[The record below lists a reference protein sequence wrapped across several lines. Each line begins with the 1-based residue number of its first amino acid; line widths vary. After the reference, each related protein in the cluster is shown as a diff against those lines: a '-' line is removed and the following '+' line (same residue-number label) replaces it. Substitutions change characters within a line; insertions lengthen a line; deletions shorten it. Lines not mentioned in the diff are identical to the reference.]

1 MLTDFSY
8 AFRTL
13 RKSPIFTIT
22 VVVTIA
28 LAIGAST
35 AIFSVTN
42 GVLLRKLPYKNPD
55 RLVLACSDLQKRN
68 VKDFPLSNVDYL
80 DLRNGANT
88 NFEDFAAVNTGRL
101 TLPGLNG
108 TPERVRIAG
117 VSTNFFRMMG
127 ASIVLGRDFQDSDGT
142 PQAPVAGP
150 GAGAGA
156 AGAGATPTNTSPA
169 RPSAAA
175 PAPTPAPNAAQPP
188 PLPTMALLSN
198 EYFQQRFGS
207 DPSIIGKPLPVSSTF
222 GPAPVIVGVLAPG
235 FELLFPPQAN
245 IEQFPSVWLAA
256 RIPYDVA
263 NRNNVQ
269 WRAIGRLRPGAAL
282 NQAQAEAE
290 TIAQKIRDENT
301 IARTAGQYFRLVP
314 MKQHLVDEVR
324 PTILALMGAVV
335 FLLLIACA
343 NVANLMLVR
352 ASARERELAVR
363 AALGAGWWQLV
374 RQTLAEAI
382 VIAAIGT
389 VIGVGL
395 AYLGIRQLLWIAPAN
410 LPRLNAINLDMK
422 VLAFSVLA
430 GLLSALLFGVVP
442 AIRTAKPNVMDTL
455 RAAGRSG
462 ALGAAGLRNAV
473 VVVEVSLAFVLL
485 IGSGLMVRTFINMQR
500 VNLGFDPRGLLTF
513 QLLGNIGNSPQEAL
527 NYKSQLRE
535 QLNAIPGVHSVTAS
549 FPLPLAGGFSPV
561 RWGGAEAQE
570 DPSKFQA
577 ADLQIVLPGYFE
589 AMGTRLLA
597 GRTFTQ
603 DDSSPDKNLLVV
615 DQALAAKAFPNESAI
630 GKRILY
636 RVRTPEAQWGEIIG
650 VVAHQ
655 RNTSLIEPGRE
666 QLYVTDGYLNNRAAN
681 WWALRTDGDPLVI
694 ASSVREVVS
703 RQSRETFINQL
714 QPMDSLVTQA
724 QAQTRFSLLLIGV
737 FSTIAVLLAGV
748 GLYGVLATSVRQ
760 RTAEIGVRMAL
771 GAAPSRIFRLMV
783 GKGLYLSA
791 IGIGIG
797 LLAAFAL
804 TRVLASM
811 LVEVKPT
818 DPITFVSVAVLFLL
832 IAFLASWLPAQ
843 RAAGLDPT
851 TALRN
856 E

>member
-1 MLTDFSY
+1 MLNDFFY

-13 RKSPIFTIT
+13 RKTPIFTIT
-22 VVVTIA
+22 VVVTLA

-42 GVLLRKLPYKNPD
+42 GVLLRKLPYKDPE
-55 RLVLACSDLQKRN
+55 RLVLVRGDLQKRN

-80 DLRNGANT
+80 DIRNGARN
-88 NFEDFAAVNTGRL
+88 NFEDFAAFNTGRV
-101 TLPGLNG
+101 TLPGLDG

-117 VSTNFFRMMG
+117 VSTNFFQMMG
-127 ASIVLGRDFQDSDGT
+127 GTIIAGRDFQESDGT
-142 PQAPVAGP
+142 PQPAPPAG
-150 GAGAGA
+150 
-156 AGAGATPTNTSPA
+156 N
-169 RPSAAA
+169 A
-175 PAPTPAPNAAQPP
+175 PAANAPP
-188 PLPTMALLSN
+188 PLPTMAILSN
-198 EYFQQRFGS
+198 DYFQQRFGG
-207 DPSIIGKPLPVSSTF
+207 DRSIVGKPLPVSAAF
-222 GPAPVIVGVLAPG
+222 GPAPTVVGVLAPG
-235 FELLFPPQAN
+235 FELLFPPSVN
-245 IEQFPSVWLAA
+245 VEQFPSVWIAS

-269 WRAIGRLRPGAAL
+269 WRVIGRLKPGVSMV
-282 NQAQAEAE
+282 QAQAEAE
-290 TIAQKIRDENT
+290 TIAQKIREENT
-301 IARTAGQYFRLVP
+301 IAKTAGQYFRLVP
-314 MKQHLVDEVR
+314 MKQHLVDAVR
-324 PTILALMGAVV
+324 PAILALMGAVI

-352 ASARERELAVR
+352 ASSRERELAVR
-363 AALGAGWWQLV
+363 AALGAGWWQLI

-382 VIAAIGT
+382 VLAALGT
-389 VIGVGL
+389 AIGVGL
-395 AYLGIRQLLWIAPAN
+395 AYLGIRQLLAIAPEN
-410 LPRLNAINLDMK
+410 LPRLNAIGIDWQ

-430 GLLSALLFGVVP
+430 GLLSAVLFGVIP
-442 AIRTAKPNVMDTL
+442 ALRTVKPNLMDTL

-473 VVVEVSLAFVLL
+473 VVVEVALAFVLL
-485 IGSGLMVRTFINMQR
+485 IGSGLMFRTFLNIQR
-500 VNLGFDPRGLLTF
+500 VNLGFNPSGLLTF
-513 QLLGNIGNSPQEAL
+513 QLLGNIGNTPQELA
-527 NYKSQLRE
+527 NFKRQLRE
-535 QLNAIPGVHSVTAS
+535 QLDALPGVNSVTAS
-549 FPLPLAGGFSPV
+549 NPLPLAGGFSPV
-561 RWGGAEAQE
+561 RWGGAEAQN

-589 AMGTRLLA
+589 AMGTTLLS

-603 DDSSPDKNLLVV
+603 DDSSPDRNLLIV
-615 DQALAAKAFPNESAI
+615 DQALAAKAFPNESAV
-630 GKRILY
+630 GKRILF

-655 RNTSLIEPGRE
+655 RNTSLVEPGRE
-666 QLYVTDGYLNNRAAN
+666 QLYVTDGYVNHGAAS
-681 WWALRTDGDPLVI
+681 WWALRTDGDPSAL
-694 ASSVREVVS
+694 AGTAREVV
-703 RQSRETFINQL
+703 RKMGKETFINQM
-714 QPMDSLVTQA
+714 QPMDSLVTAA

-737 FSTIAVLLAGV
+737 FSTIAALLAGV
-748 GLYGVLATSVRQ
+748 GLYGVLATLIRQ

-818 DPITFVSVAVLFLL
+818 DPVTFVSVAVLFLV
-832 IAFLASWLPAQ
+832 IAFLASWLPAV

>member
-22 VVVTIA
+22 VIITIA

-42 GVLLRKLPYKNPD
+42 SVLLRKLPYKDPE
-55 RLVLACSDLQKRN
+55 RLVLVRGDLQKRN

-80 DLRNGANT
+80 DLRNGAKN
-88 NFEDFAAVNTGRL
+88 NFDDFAAVQTFRF
-101 TLPGLNG
+101 TLPGLDG
-108 TPERVRIAG
+108 TPERIRAAA
-117 VSTNFFRMMG
+117 VSTNFFQMMG
-127 ASIVLGRDFQDSDGT
+127 GSILAGRDFQDSDGT
-142 PQAPVAGP
+142 PNPNPPAGQD
-150 GAGAGA
+150 G
-156 AGAGATPTNTSPA
+156 N
-169 RPSAAA
+169 A
-175 PAPTPAPNAAQPP
+175 PAANAPP
-188 PLPTMALLSN
+188 PLPTYVILSN
-198 EYFQQRFGS
+198 DYFQQRFGG
-207 DPSIIGKPLPVSSTF
+207 DRSIIGKTLPVAAAF
-222 GPAPVIVGVLAPG
+222 GPPPVIVGVLSPG
-235 FELLFPPQAN
+235 FELLFPPKAN
-245 IEQFPSVWLAA
+245 VEQFPSVWIAG

-269 WRAIGRLRPGAAL
+269 WRVIGRLKPSASMA
-282 NQAQAEAE
+282 QAQAESD
-290 TIAQKIRDENT
+290 TIIQKIRAENT
-301 IARTAGQYFRLVP
+301 IANTAGQYFQLVP

-324 PTILALMGAVV
+324 PTILALMGAVI

-352 ASARERELAVR
+352 AASRERELAVR
-363 AALGAGWWQLV
+363 AALGAGWWQLI

-382 VIAAIGT
+382 VIAALGT
-389 VIGVGL
+389 AIGVGL
-395 AYLGIRQLLWIAPAN
+395 AYLGIRQLLWIAPEN
-410 LPRLNAINLDMK
+410 LPRLNAIGIDWR
-422 VLAFSVLA
+422 VLGFSILA
-430 GLLSALLFGVVP
+430 GLLSALIFGVIP
-442 AIRTAKPNVMDTL
+442 ALRTAKPNLMDTL
-455 RAAGRSG
+455 RASGRSG
-462 ALGAAGLRNAV
+462 ALSAAGLRNAV
-473 VVVEVSLAFVLL
+473 VVVEVALAFVLL
-485 IGSGLMVRTFINMQR
+485 IGSGLMVRTFINIQR
-500 VNLGFDPRGLLTF
+500 VNLGFQPQGLLTF
-513 QLLGNIGNSPQEAL
+513 QLLGNIGQTPQERDTF
-527 NYKSQLRE
+527 KRQLRE
-535 QLNAIPGVHSVTAS
+535 QLDAIPGVNSVTAS

-561 RWGGAEAQE
+561 RWGGAEAQN

-589 AMGTRLLA
+589 AMGTTLLA

-603 DDSSPDKNLLVV
+603 EDSTPDRNMLIV
-615 DQALAAKAFPNESAI
+615 DQALAAKAFPNESAV
-630 GKRILY
+630 GKRILF

-655 RNTSLIEPGRE
+655 RNTSLVEPGRE
-666 QLYVTDGYLNNRAAN
+666 QLYITDGYVNHGAAS
-681 WWALRTDGDPLVI
+681 WWALRTDGDPSAI
-694 ASSVREVVS
+694 AGSVREVVRKLGS
-703 RQSRETFINQL
+703 ETFINEM
-714 QPMDSLVTQA
+714 QPMDTRVVQA

-737 FSTIAVLLAGV
+737 FSTIAALLAAV

-791 IGIGIG
+791 IGIAIG
-797 LLAAFAL
+797 LVGAFAL

-818 DPITFVSVAVLFLL
+818 DPVTFVSVAVLFLV
-832 IAFLASWLPAQ
+832 IAFLASWLPAL

>member
-1 MLTDFSY
+1 MLNDFFY

-42 GVLLRKLPYKNPD
+42 GVLLRKLPYKDPE
-55 RLVLACSDLQKRN
+55 RLVLVRNDLQKRN
-68 VKDFPLSNVDYL
+68 VKDFPLSNADFL
-80 DLRNGANT
+80 DLRNGAKN
-88 NFEDFAAVNTGRL
+88 NFEDLAVVNTGRI
-101 TLPGLNG
+101 TLPGLDG
-108 TPERVRIAG
+108 TPERIRIAG
-117 VSTNFFRMMG
+117 VSTNFFQMMG
-127 ASIVLGRDFQDSDGT
+127 ASIIAGRDFQESDGT
-142 PQAPVAGP
+142 PQQAPP
-150 GAGAGA
+150 
-156 AGAGATPTNTSPA
+156 
-169 RPSAAA
+169 AA
-175 PAPTPAPNAAQPP
+175 PAGNAPPANPPAQPP
-188 PLPTMALLSN
+188 DSVILSN
-198 EYFQQRFGS
+198 DYFQQRFGG
-207 DPSIIGKPLPVSSTF
+207 DRSIIGKTLPVAAAF
-222 GPAPVIVGVLAPG
+222 GPPPVVVGVLAPG
-235 FELLFPPQAN
+235 FELLFPPKAN
-245 IEQFPSVWLAA
+245 MEQFPSVWIAA

-269 WRAIGRLRPGAAL
+269 WRVIARLKPGATIV
-282 NQAQAEAE
+282 QAQAEAE

-301 IARTAGQYFRLVP
+301 IAKTAGQFFQLVP

-324 PTILALMGAVV
+324 PTILALMGAVI
-335 FLLLIACA
+335 FLLLIASA

-352 ASARERELAVR
+352 ASSRERELAVR

-382 VIAAIGT
+382 VIAALGT
-389 VIGVGL
+389 IIGVGL
-395 AYLGIRQLLWIAPAN
+395 AYLGIRQLLVIAPAN
-410 LPRLNAINLDMK
+410 LPRLNAVGIDWQ

-430 GLLSALLFGVVP
+430 GLLSAVLFGVIP
-442 AIRTAKPNVMDTL
+442 ALRTAKPNLMETL

-473 VVVEVSLAFVLL
+473 VVVEVALAFVLL
-485 IGSGLMVRTFINMQR
+485 IGSGLMFRTFVNIQR
-500 VNLGFDPRGLLTF
+500 VNLGFEPRGLLTF
-513 QLLGNIGNSPQEAL
+513 QLLGNIGQTPQERDTF
-527 NYKSQLRE
+527 KRQLRE
-535 QLNAIPGVHSVTAS
+535 QLDAIPGVNSVTAS

-561 RWGGAEAQE
+561 RWGGAEAQN

-589 AMGTRLLA
+589 AMGATLLQ

-603 DDSSPDKNLLVV
+603 DDSTPDRNLLIV
-615 DQALAAKAFPNESAI
+615 DQALAAKAFPNESAV
-630 GKRILY
+630 GKRILF

-655 RNTSLIEPGRE
+655 RNTSLVEPGRE
-666 QLYVTDGYLNNRAAN
+666 QLYVTDGYVNHGAAS
-681 WWALRTDGDPLVI
+681 WWALRTDGDP
-694 ASSVREVVS
+694 ASVAGAVREVV
-703 RQSRETFINQL
+703 RKTGKETFINQM
-714 QPMDSLVTQA
+714 QPMDTLVTAA

-737 FSTIAVLLAGV
+737 FSTIAALLAGV
-748 GLYGVLATSVRQ
+748 GLYGVLATLVRQ

-791 IGIGIG
+791 IGIAIG
-797 LLAAFAL
+797 VVGAFLL

-818 DPITFVSVAVLFLL
+818 DPVTFVSVAVLFLV
-832 IAFLASWLPAQ
+832 IAFLASWLPAV

>member
-1 MLTDFSY
+1 MLNDLFY

-42 GVLLRKLPYKNPD
+42 GVLLRKLPYKDPD
-55 RLVLACSDLQKRN
+55 RLVLVRSDMQKRN
-68 VKDFPLSNVDYL
+68 VKDFPVSNVDFL
-80 DLRNGANT
+80 DVRNGAKNS
-88 NFEDFAAVNTGRL
+88 FEDFAAVSTFRF
-101 TLPGLNG
+101 TMPGLDG
-108 TPERVRIAG
+108 TPERVRVAS
-117 VSTNFFRMMG
+117 VSTNFFQMMG
-127 ASIVLGRDFQDSDGT
+127 GSLIAGRDFQDTDGT
-142 PQAPVAGP
+142 PQAPP
-150 GAGAGA
+150 
-156 AGAGATPTNTSPA
+156 P
-169 RPSAAA
+169 AA
-175 PAPTPAPNAAQPP
+175 PAGNAPAANAPP
-188 PLPTMALLSN
+188 PPPDAVILSHD
-198 EYFQQRFGS
+198 YFQQRFGG
-207 DPSIIGKPLPVSSTF
+207 DRSIVGKPLPVSAAF
-222 GPAPVIVGVLAPG
+222 GPPPIVVGVLAPG

-245 IEQFPSVWLAA
+245 VEQFPSVWIAA
-256 RIPYDVA
+256 RIPYDAA

-269 WRAIGRLRPGAAL
+269 WRVIGRLRPGVAIG
-282 NQAQAEAE
+282 QAQAEVE
-290 TIAQKIRDENT
+290 TIAQKIRDENP
-301 IARTAGQYFRLVP
+301 IARTAGSHLQLVP
-314 MKQHLVDEVR
+314 VKQHLVDGVR
-324 PTILALMGAVV
+324 PTILALMGAVI

-352 ASARERELAVR
+352 AASRERELAVR

-382 VIAAIGT
+382 VIAALGT
-389 VIGVGL
+389 AIGVGL
-395 AYLGIRQLLWIAPAN
+395 AYLGIRQLLVIAPEN
-410 LPRLNAINLDMK
+410 LPRLNAIGIDLQ
-422 VLAFSVLA
+422 VLGFSVLA
-430 GLLSALLFGVVP
+430 GLLSAVIFGVIP
-442 AIRTAKPNVMDTL
+442 ALRTAKPNLMDTL
-455 RAAGRSG
+455 RTAGRSG

-473 VVVEVSLAFVLL
+473 VVVEVALAFVLL
-485 IGSGLMVRTFINMQR
+485 IGSGLMFRTFVNIQR
-500 VNLGFDPRGLLTF
+500 VNLGFNPEGLLTF
-513 QLLGNIGNSPQEAL
+513 QLLGNVGNTPQERDTF
-527 NYKSQLRE
+527 KRQLRE
-535 QLNAIPGVHSVTAS
+535 QLDALPGVNSVTAS

-561 RWGGAEAQE
+561 RWGGAEAQN

-589 AMGTRLLA
+589 AMGMTLLA

-603 DDSSPDKNLLVV
+603 DDSSPDRNLLIV
-615 DQALAAKAFPNESAI
+615 DQALAAKAFPNESAV
-630 GKRILY
+630 GKRILF

-666 QLYVTDGYLNNRAAN
+666 QLYVTDGYVNHFPAS
-681 WWALRTDGDPLVI
+681 WWAVRTDGDPGAL
-694 ASSVREVVS
+694 AGSVREVV
-703 RQSRETFINQL
+703 RKAGGETFINEM
-714 QPMDSLVTQA
+714 QPMDSLVTAA

-737 FSTIAVLLAGV
+737 FSTIAALLAGV
-748 GLYGVLATSVRQ
+748 GLYGVLATLVRQ

-797 LLAAFAL
+797 LVGAFAL
-804 TRVLASM
+804 TRLLASM
-811 LVEVKPT
+811 LLEVKPT
-818 DPITFVSVAVLFLL
+818 DPVTFVSVAVLFLL
-832 IAFLASWLPAQ
+832 IAVLASWLPAR

-851 TALRN
+851 TALRQ

>member
-1 MLTDFSY
+1 MLNDLTY

-42 GVLLRKLPYKNPD
+42 GVLLRQLPYKDPE

-68 VKDFPLSNVDYL
+68 VKDFPLSNTDYL
-80 DLRNGANT
+80 DLRNGAKN
-88 NFEDFAAVNTGRL
+88 NFDDFAALQTFRA
-101 TLPGLNG
+101 TLPGVDGSL
-108 TPERVRIAG
+108 EQVRMAQ
-117 VSTNFFRMMG
+117 VSTNFFQTMG
-127 ASIVLGRDFQDSDGT
+127 GTIVAGRDFQDSDGT
-142 PQAPVAGP
+142 PQPPPPTPA
-150 GAGAGA
+150 AGA
-156 AGAGATPTNTSPA
+156 AQ
-169 RPSAAA
+169 AA
-175 PAPTPAPNAAQPP
+175 PPPQQPA
-188 PLPTMALLSN
+188 MAILSS
-198 EYFQQRFGS
+198 EYFQKRFNGDQS
-207 DPSIIGKPLPVSSTF
+207 VIGKPLPVSATF
-222 GPAPVIVGVLAPG
+222 GTPPIIVGVLAPG
-235 FELLFPPQAN
+235 FELLFPPDVN
-245 IEQFPSVWLAA
+245 VEQFPSLWLAA
-256 RIPYDVA
+256 RIPYDPA

-269 WRAIGRLRPGAAL
+269 WRVIGRLKSGVSL
-282 NQAQAEAE
+282 SQAQAEAE
-290 TIAQKIRDENT
+290 TVAQKIRDENT
-301 IARTAGQYFRLVP
+301 IAKTAGQYFRLVP
-314 MKQHLVDEVR
+314 MKQHLVNAAR
-324 PTILALMGAVV
+324 PAILALMGAVI

-352 ASARERELAVR
+352 SASRERELAVR

-374 RQTLAEAI
+374 RQTIAEAF
-382 VIAAIGT
+382 VVAALGT
-389 VIGVGL
+389 IIGVAL
-395 AYLGIRQLLWIAPAN
+395 AYLGIHQLLAIAPAN
-410 LPRLNAINLDMK
+410 LPRLNAIRIDMQ

-430 GLLSALLFGVVP
+430 GLLSAVLFGVIP
-442 AIRTAKPNVMDTL
+442 ALRTAKPNLMDVL
-455 RAAGRSG
+455 RNSGRSG

-473 VVVEVSLAFVLL
+473 VVTEVALAFVLL
-485 IGSGLMVRTFINMQR
+485 IGSGLMFRTFLAIQR
-500 VNLGFDPRGLLTF
+500 VNLGYDPRGLLTF
-513 QLLGNIGNSPQEAL
+513 QLLGNIGNSPEAAATF
-527 NYKSQLRE
+527 KRQLRE
-535 QLNAIPGVHSVTAS
+535 QLAGIPGVQSVTAS
-549 FPLPLAGGFSPV
+549 FPLPLAGNFSPV
-561 RWGGAEAQE
+561 RWGGAEALE
-570 DPSKFQA
+570 DPTKFQA

-589 AMGTRLLA
+589 AMGTKLLA

-603 DDSSPDKNLLVV
+603 EDSTPDSKVLII
-615 DQALAAKAFPNESAI
+615 DQALAAKAFPNESAV

-666 QLYVTDGYLNNRAAN
+666 QLYVTDGYLNHRAAS
-681 WWALRTDGDPLVI
+681 WWAIRTSGDPTVI
-694 ASSVREVVS
+694 ASTVRDVVRKAGS
-703 RQSRETFINQL
+703 ETLINQM
-714 QPMDSLVTQA
+714 QPMDALVVQA

-737 FSTIAVLLAGV
+737 FSTIAALLAGV

-791 IGIGIG
+791 IGIAIG

-811 LVEVKPT
+811 LVDVKPT
-818 DPITFVSVAVLFLL
+818 DPVTFIFVAALFLV
-832 IAFLASWLPAQ
+832 IAIIASWLPAI

>member
-1 MLTDFSY
+1 MLTDFFY

-13 RKSPIFTIT
+13 RKSPVFTIT

-42 GVLLRKLPYKNPD
+42 GVLLRKLPYKDPE
-55 RLVLACSDLQKRN
+55 RLVLVRGDLQKRN

-80 DLRNGANT
+80 DIRNGAKN
-88 NFEDFAAVNTGRL
+88 NFEDFAAFNTGRV
-101 TLPGLNG
+101 TLPGLDG

-117 VSTNFFRMMG
+117 VSTNFFQMMG
-127 ASIVLGRDFQDSDGT
+127 GSIIAGRDFQESDGT
-142 PQAPVAGP
+142 PNPAPP
-150 GAGAGA
+150 AGADGN
-156 AGAGATPTNTSPA
+156 GPA
-169 RPSAAA
+169 
-175 PAPTPAPNAAQPP
+175 NAPP
-188 PLPTMALLSN
+188 PLPTMAILSN
-198 EYFQQRFGS
+198 EYFQQRFGG
-207 DPSIIGKPLPVSSTF
+207 DRSIIGKPLPVAAAF
-222 GPAPVIVGVLAPG
+222 GPPPTIVGVLAPG
-235 FELLFPPQAN
+235 FELLMPPKAN
-245 IEQFPSVWLAA
+245 VEQFPSVWLAA

-269 WRAIGRLRPGAAL
+269 WRVIGRLKPGVAMTA
-282 NQAQAEAE
+282 AQAEVE
-290 TIAQKIRDENT
+290 TIAQKIREENT
-301 IARTAGQYFRLVP
+301 ISKTAGQYFQLVP

-324 PTILALMGAVV
+324 PTILALMGAVI

-352 ASARERELAVR
+352 ASSRERELAVR
-363 AALGAGWWQLV
+363 AALGAGWWQLI

-382 VIAAIGT
+382 VLAAFGT
-389 VIGVGL
+389 AIGVGL
-395 AYLGIRQLLWIAPAN
+395 AYLGIRQLLAIAPEN
-410 LPRLNAINLDMK
+410 LPRLNAIGIDWQ
-422 VLAFSVLA
+422 VLAFSILA
-430 GLLSALLFGVVP
+430 GLLSAVIFGVIP
-442 AIRTAKPNVMDTL
+442 ALRTAKPNLMETL

-473 VVVEVSLAFVLL
+473 VVVEVALAFVLL
-485 IGSGLMVRTFINMQR
+485 IGSGLMFRTFLNIQR
-500 VNLGFDPRGLLTF
+500 VNMGYDPRGLLTF
-513 QLLGNIGNSPQEAL
+513 QLLGNIGQTPQERDTF
-527 NYKSQLRE
+527 KRQLRE
-535 QLNAIPGVHSVTAS
+535 QLDAIPGVNSVTAS

-561 RWGGAEAQE
+561 RWGGAEAQA

-589 AMGTRLLA
+589 AMGTTLLA

-603 DDSSPDKNLLVV
+603 DDSSPDKNLLIV
-615 DQALAAKAFPNESAI
+615 DQALAAKAFPNESAV
-630 GKRILY
+630 GKRILF
-636 RVRTPEAQWGEIIG
+636 RVRTQEAQWGEIIG

-655 RNTSLIEPGRE
+655 RNTSLVEPGRE
-666 QLYVTDGYLNNRAAN
+666 QLYVTDGYVNHGAAS
-681 WWALRTDGDPLVI
+681 WWALRTDGDPSAL
-694 ASSVREVVS
+694 AGSVRDVV
-703 RQSRETFINQL
+703 RRMGKETFINQM
-714 QPMDSLVTQA
+714 QPMDTLVTAA

-737 FSTIAVLLAGV
+737 FSTIAALLAGV
-748 GLYGVLATSVRQ
+748 GLYGVLATLVRQ

-818 DPITFVSVAVLFLL
+818 DPVTFVSVAVLFLV
-832 IAFLASWLPAQ
+832 IAFLASWLPAV

>member
-1 MLTDFSY
+1 MLNDFFF

-13 RKSPIFTIT
+13 RKSPVFTIT
-22 VVVTIA
+22 VIVTIA

-42 GVLLRKLPYKNPD
+42 GVLLRKLPYKDPE
-55 RLVLACSDLQKRN
+55 RLVLARSDLQKRN
-68 VKDFPLSNVDYL
+68 VKDFPMSNVDFL
-80 DLRNGANT
+80 DLRNGAKNS
-88 NFEDFAAVNTGRL
+88 FEDFAAVSTFRF
-101 TLPGLNG
+101 TLPGLDG
-108 TPERVRIAG
+108 TPERVRVAS
-117 VSTNFFRMMG
+117 VSINFFQMMG
-127 ASIVLGRDFQDSDGT
+127 GSIIAGRDFEESDGT
-142 PQAPVAGP
+142 PQPPPPAA
-150 GAGAGA
+150 A
-156 AGAGATPTNTSPA
+156 AGNAQAPA
-169 RPSAAA
+169 NAAA
-175 PAPTPAPNAAQPP
+175 PPP
-188 PLPTMALLSN
+188 PPNMVILSN
-198 EYFQQRFGS
+198 EYFQQRFGGDRS
-207 DPSIIGKPLPVSSTF
+207 VIGKPLPVAAAF
-222 GPAPVIVGVLAPG
+222 GPPPIIVGVLGPG
-235 FELLFPPQAN
+235 FELLFPPKSN
-245 IEQFPSVWLAA
+245 VEQFPSVWIAA

-269 WRAIGRLRPGAAL
+269 WRAIGRLKPGVSIE
-282 NQAQAEAE
+282 QAQAEAE
-290 TIAQKIRDENT
+290 NVAQKIREENT
-301 IARTAGQYFRLVP
+301 ISKTAGQYFQLVP

-324 PTILALMGAVV
+324 PTILALMGAVI

-352 ASARERELAVR
+352 ASSRERELAVR

-382 VIAAIGT
+382 VLAALGTAIG
-389 VIGVGL
+389 IGL
-395 AYLGIRQLLWIAPAN
+395 AYLGIRQLLLIAPEN
-410 LPRLNAINLDMK
+410 LPRLNAIGIDWQ

-430 GLLSALLFGVVP
+430 GLLSAVLFGMIP
-442 AIRTAKPNVMDTL
+442 ALRTAKPNLMDTL

-473 VVVEVSLAFVLL
+473 VVVEVALAFVLL
-485 IGSGLMVRTFINMQR
+485 IGSGLMVRTFINIQR
-500 VNLGFDPRGLLTF
+500 VNLGFDPHGLLTF
-513 QLLGNIGNSPQEAL
+513 QLLGNVGNTPQERDTF
-527 NYKSQLRE
+527 KRQLRE
-535 QLNAIPGVHSVTAS
+535 QLNAIPGVKTVTAS
-549 FPLPLAGGFSPV
+549 APLPLAGGFSPV
-561 RWGGAEAQE
+561 RWGGAEAQS

-577 ADLQIVLPGYFE
+577 ADLQVVLPGYFE
-589 AMGTRLLA
+589 AMGTTLLA

-603 DDSSPDKNLLVV
+603 DDSSPDRNLLIV
-615 DQALAAKAFPNESAI
+615 DQALAAKAFPNESAV
-630 GKRILY
+630 GKRILF

-655 RNTSLIEPGRE
+655 RNTSLVEPGRE
-666 QLYVTDGYLNNRAAN
+666 QLYIADGYVNHGAAS
-681 WWALRTDGDPLVI
+681 WWALRTDGDPSAL
-694 ASSVREVVS
+694 AGTAREVV
-703 RQSRETFINQL
+703 RKMGRETFINQM
-714 QPMDSLVTQA
+714 QPMDTLVTAA

-737 FSTIAVLLAGV
+737 FSTIAAILAGV
-748 GLYGVLATSVRQ
+748 GLYGVMATSVRQ

-783 GKGLYLSA
+783 GKGLFLSV

-797 LLAAFAL
+797 LVAAFLL

-818 DPITFVSVAVLFLL
+818 DPVTFVSVAVLFLV
-832 IAFLASWLPAQ
+832 IAFLASWLPAI